1 MKAKLLDGRKLAGM
15 MQNELRSRIFEMR
28 EKFGQTP
35 GLVTILVG
43 QNPASVSYVSLKSRT
58 ARNLCFFEKQENID
72 ESIETEDLIELIERY
87 NADSRFHGILVQL
100 PLPLHIDE
108 QKIINAIHPDKDVD
122 GFHPIN
128 LGRMVLGGE
137 AVRFLPCTPAGIVQL
152 LVRNGVRTDGANVLV
167 VGRSNIVGKPLA
179 IMLGQK
185 GEGGNATVTLA
196 HTGTK
201 NLPQLCKQ
209 ADILVAAVGK
219 PGFIQADWILPGA
232 TVIDVG
238 VNRVGINAETGK
250 MVLRGDIDF
259 EAACEV
265 AGRITPV
272 PGGVGPM
279 TITMLMYNTVRS
291 AELFLKK

>member
-28 EKFGQTP
+28 EKFGQAP

-72 ESIETEDLIELIERY
+72 ESIETEDLVELIERY

-100 PLPLHIDE
+100 PLPPHIDE

-152 LVRNGVRTDGANVLV
+152 LVRNGVKTDGANVLV

-209 ADILVAAVGK
+209 ADILVAAAGK
-219 PGFIQADWILPGA
+219 PGLIQADWILPGA

-238 VNRVGINAETGK
+238 VNRVGINAESGK
-250 MVLRGDIDF
+250 PVLRGDVDF

-279 TITMLMYNTVRS
+279 TITMLMHNTVRS